1 MIANPSRPGKFETP
15 RSRRREE
22 ADLKKFEDS
31 IAPQPKKA
39 DFNKVTPFTPEEER
53 LYGKPAAPAP

>member
-1 MIANPSRPGKFETP
+1 MLKA
-15 RSRRREE
+15 E
-22 ADLKKFEDS
+22 ADLKAFEEK
-31 IAPQPKKA
+31 IAPQPKKV